1 MVEPRMQNKDTV
13 ADTTLSQQSFNDDQ
27 LPLVVGVD
35 LGGTQIRTAVLR
47 GPTLL
52 SRVSLLTG
60 ANPSPDR
67 ILPRIYTA
75 IQEALDK
82 AGAPL
87 EQVAC
92 IGIAAPGPLDYR
104 TGVIFTPP
112 NLAGWDRVPLRD
124 LFTEQFHIPVFV
136 ENDAHTAGLGEYMF
150 GAGRGANN
158 MVYLTIS
165 TGIGGGRSMSISSLP
180 ARKSF
185 GWAVWVLALCS
196 KGLARETSS
205 SG

>member
-1 MVEPRMQNKDTV
+1 MQNEDINM
-13 ADTTLSQQSFNDDQ
+13 QDQ

-82 AGAPL
+82 AGATL
-87 EQVAC
+87 EQVAG

-136 ENDAHTAGLGEYMF
+136 ENDAHTAGLD
-150 GAGRGANN
+150 
-158 MVYLTIS
+158 
-165 TGIGGGRSMSISSLP
+165 
-180 ARKSF
+180 RKS
-185 GWAVWVLALCS
+185 VV
-196 KGLARETSS
+196 
-205 SG
+205 